1 MAGPAHHQLFS
12 YGTLQSREVQLAQFG
27 RLVEGKPDALPGY
40 RVTYIEIT
48 DPEVIAISGSDR
60 HPLLVASAEPSDAVE
75 GAVFA
80 ITDDELAAA
89 DDYEVDDYARTE
101 VILRSGTKAWV
112 YLGAQTE
119 RSPDGRSTAAA

>member
-1 MAGPAHHQLFS
+1 MAGPAPHQLFS
-12 YGTLQSREVQLAQFG
+12 YGTLQSRGVQLAQFG
-27 RLVEGKPDALPGY
+27 RLLEGKPDALPGY
-40 RVTYIEIT
+40 RITYIEIT

-60 HPLLVASAEPSDAVE
+60 HPLLVASADASDAVE

-80 ITDDELAAA
+80 VTDDELAAA

-119 RSPDGRSTAAA
+119 HSPDGRSTAAA

>member
-27 RLVEGKPDALPGY
+27 RLLEGRPDALPGH

-48 DPEVIAISGSDR
+48 DPEVIAVSGSDR
-60 HPLLVASAEPSDAVE
+60 HPLPVPSSELSDAVE
-75 GAVFA
+75 GTVFV

-89 DDYEVDDYARTE
+89 DAYEVDDYARTE
-101 VILRSGTKAWV
+101 VVLRSGTRAWV

-119 RSPDGRSTAAA
+119 QSPDGRSTAAA